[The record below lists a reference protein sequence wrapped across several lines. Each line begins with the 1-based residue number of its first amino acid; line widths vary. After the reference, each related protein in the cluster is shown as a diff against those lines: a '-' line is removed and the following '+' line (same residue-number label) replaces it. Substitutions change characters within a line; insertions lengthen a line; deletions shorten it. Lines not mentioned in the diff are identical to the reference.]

1 MTIVI
6 RMPEVLA
13 GATEGAIS
21 RWAVAEGDVVNV
33 GDVLAEIETDKASVE
48 YHAEE
53 AGTVAR
59 LLAAEGAVVDVGE
72 PIAIFAA
79 EGDTDSD
86 ITRALADAGVG
97 TGVGTGDGARDGAGN
112 ETTVSS
118 AAATESVR
126 DPANANANATAHTTP
141 ELSATAEPRAGDR
154 IWASPIVRKMAKE
167 RGIDLIGVMGSGPLG
182 RIVRRDLDLL
192 IASGTSAPATPAPVA
207 AADMTP
213 VPALATVAPP
223 AAAANALFTE
233 IPHTSMRRAIAR
245 RLTESKSTVPHFYL
259 RADCNVDKLL
269 QARSDV
275 NEALGIKTSVN
286 DWVVKAV
293 AHALI
298 AVPSANVVWSD
309 KSMRQFSQAD
319 ISVAVATEG
328 GLYTPVLRGVERM
341 GIPEINL
348 RIRDLAERARQG
360 ALKQDDLDGGS
371 FAVTNLGMFGTD
383 EFSAILNPPQSGI
396 LAVGAAREKAVVV
409 DGQLA
414 VAHVMT
420 VTLSA
425 DHRAVDGALAAQW
438 MSAFTRAI
446 EHPMS
451 LLV

>member
-48 YHAEE
+48 YHAED

-79 EGDTDSD
+79 EGDTESD
-86 ITRALADAGVG
+86 IAAAIADAGAG
-97 TGVGTGDGARDGAGN
+97 GDSASAGA
-112 ETTVSS
+112 TTATAADAPSS
-118 AAATESVR
+118 VAEVEDSGAAAI
-126 DPANANANATAHTTP
+126 
-141 ELSATAEPRAGDR
+141 SATAPEAGVTRPGDR

-167 RGIDLIGVMGSGPLG
+167 QGIDLNGMIGSGPLG

-192 IASGTSAPATPAPVA
+192 VASGATATAPAGAASGSAPLTSAATH
-207 AADMTP
+207 
-213 VPALATVAPP
+213 ATY
-223 AAAANALFTE
+223 TE
-233 IPHTSMRRAIAR
+233 IPHSSMRRAIAR

-259 RADCNVDKLL
+259 KADCIVDKLL
-269 QARSDV
+269 QARTDV

-293 AHALI
+293 AHALM
-298 AVPSANVVWSD
+298 AVPAANVVWSD
-309 KSMRQFSQAD
+309 TSMRQFSQAD

-341 GIPEINL
+341 AIPEINE
-348 RIRDLAERARQG
+348 RIRDLADRARQG
-360 ALKQDDLDGGS
+360 TIKQDDIEGGS
-371 FAVTNLGMFGTD
+371 FAVTNLGMFGTE

-396 LAVGAAREKAVVV
+396 LAVGAAREKAVVD
-409 DGQLA
+409 DGELA
-414 VAHVMT
+414 VATVMT

-438 MSAFTRAI
+438 MVAFKRAI
-446 EHPMS
+446 EHPLS
-451 LLV
+451 LLL

>member
-1 MTIVI
+1 MTSVI

-21 RWAVAEGDVVNV
+21 RWAVAEGDVVRV

-59 LLAAEGAVVDVGE
+59 LLAAEGSVIDVGE

-79 EGDTDSD
+79 EGDTESD
-86 ITRALADAGVG
+86 IAAAIADAGVG
-97 TGVGTGDGARDGAGN
+97 GDSASASA
-112 ETTVSS
+112 TPATVDTAPVAAQVATAAVADVAENNSD
-118 AAATESVR
+118 AATS
-126 DPANANANATAHTTP
+126 TAV
-141 ELSATAEPRAGDR
+141 PRAGDR
-154 IWASPIVRKMAKE
+154 IWASPIVRKLAKE
-167 RGIDLIGVMGSGPLG
+167 QGIDLIGMIGSGPLG

-192 IASGTSAPATPAPVA
+192 VSSGAVAAPAPAPAPATPVSAP
-207 AADMTP
+207 
-213 VPALATVAPP
+213 LA
-223 AAAANALFTE
+223 AAAANATYTE
-233 IPHTSMRRAIAR
+233 IPHSAMRRAIAR

-259 RADCNVDKLL
+259 KADCTVDKLL
-269 QARSDV
+269 QARLDV

-293 AHALI
+293 AHALME
-298 AVPSANVVWSD
+298 VPAANVVWSD
-309 KSMRQFSQAD
+309 TSMRQFSQAD

-341 GIPEINL
+341 AIPEINE
-348 RIRDLAERARQG
+348 RIRGLAGRARQG
-360 ALKQDDLDGGS
+360 SLKQDDIEGGS
-371 FAVTNLGMFGTD
+371 FAVTNLGMFGTE

-409 DGQLA
+409 DGELV
-414 VAHVMT
+414 VASVMT

-438 MSAFTRAI
+438 MVAFTRAI
-446 EHPMS
+446 EHPLS
-451 LLV
+451 LLL

>member
-6 RMPEVLA
+6 RLPEVLA

-48 YHAEE
+48 YHAED

-72 PIAIFAA
+72 PIAIFAEA
-79 EGDTDSD
+79 GDTESD
-86 ITRALADAGVG
+86 IAAAIADAGAG
-97 TGVGTGDGARDGAGN
+97 GDSASAGAATATAEDAP
-112 ETTVSS
+112 V
-118 AAATESVR
+118 AAPVATESAEQNS
-126 DPANANANATAHTTP
+126 DAETSTA
-141 ELSATAEPRAGDR
+141 APRAGDR
-154 IWASPIVRKMAKE
+154 IWASPIVRKLAKE
-167 RGIDLIGVMGSGPLG
+167 QGIDLIGVIGSGPLG

-192 IASGTSAPATPAPVA
+192 VASGATATAPARAASGSAP
-207 AADMTP
+207 
-213 VPALATVAPP
+213 LAS
-223 AAAANALFTE
+223 AAANASYTE
-233 IPHTSMRRAIAR
+233 IPHSSMRRAIAR

-259 RADCNVDKLL
+259 KADCVVDKLL
-269 QARSDV
+269 QARTDV

-293 AHALI
+293 AHALM
-298 AVPSANVVWSD
+298 AVPAANVVWSD

-341 GIPEINL
+341 AIPEINE
-348 RIRDLAERARQG
+348 RIRDLADRARQG
-360 ALKQDDLDGGS
+360 TIKQDDIEGGS
-371 FAVTNLGMFGTD
+371 FAVTNLGMFGTE

-409 DGQLA
+409 DGELA
-414 VAHVMT
+414 VATVMT

-438 MSAFTRAI
+438 MVAFKRAI
-446 EHPMS
+446 EHPLS
-451 LLV
+451 LLL

>member
-1 MTIVI
+1 VTIVI

-48 YHAEE
+48 YHAED

-59 LLAAEGAVVDVGE
+59 LLAAEGSVVDVGE

-79 EGDTDSD
+79 DGDTESD
-86 ITRALADAGVG
+86 IAKALADAGVG
-97 TGVGTGDGARDGAGN
+97 GEPAAA
-112 ETTVSS
+112 S
-118 AAATESVR
+118 AAQDAPADSPAPTSSTEANSVAVEA
-126 DPANANANATAHTTP
+126 PETA
-141 ELSATAEPRAGDR
+141 APRAGDR

-167 RGIDLIGVMGSGPLG
+167 LGVDLIGVIGSGPLG

-192 IASGTSAPATPAPVA
+192 VASGVTATAPARVASVSAP
-207 AADMTP
+207 
-213 VPALATVAPP
+213 LAS
-223 AAAANALFTE
+223 AAANATHTE
-233 IPHTSMRRAIAR
+233 IPHSSMRRAIAR

-259 RADCNVDKLL
+259 KADCVVDKLL
-269 QARSDV
+269 QARTDV

-293 AHALI
+293 AHALM
-298 AVPSANVVWSD
+298 AVPAANVVWSD
-309 KSMRQFSQAD
+309 KSMQQFSQAD

-341 GIPEINL
+341 AIPEINE
-348 RIRDLAERARQG
+348 RIRDLADRARQG
-360 ALKQDDLDGGS
+360 TLKQDDIEGGS
-371 FAVTNLGMFGTD
+371 FAVTNLGMFGTE

-396 LAVGAAREKAVVV
+396 LAVGAAREKAIVV
-409 DGQLA
+409 DGELA
-414 VAHVMT
+414 VATVMT

-438 MSAFTRAI
+438 MVAFKRAI
-446 EHPMS
+446 EHPLS
-451 LLV
+451 LLL